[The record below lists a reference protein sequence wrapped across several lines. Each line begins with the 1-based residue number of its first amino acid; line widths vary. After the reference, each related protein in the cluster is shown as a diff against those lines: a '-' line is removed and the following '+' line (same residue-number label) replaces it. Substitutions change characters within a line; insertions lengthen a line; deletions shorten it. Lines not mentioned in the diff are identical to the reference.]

1 MPFGGGR
8 QTRVVPRNH
17 VLDGGQ
23 GRTNPF
29 SRGDNALWHRRVG
42 GSSSAVMP
50 LLRFELSLLLH
61 TPQQTPNAFKGR
73 TSPTFFLPVRGFW
86 LPSSNEW
93 VRSFNRISAHYRL
106 FNTWFRKPTSQFNK
120 RNLDPFSR
128 FCTAHPCAQH
138 THTHTHTQCQ
148 CLGSEVSWNRSVRK
162 PERQLELSDRGPA
175 TFAPSPREP
184 RDNTSSHRHP
194 RAGLGKFV
202 PAAATDRNCR
212 PKQQNFWRR

>member
-1 MPFGGGR
+1 MSRFLGRIHRSRQLSTVAYCYTRSSVVCLLATFVSPVKRLNQKMPFGGGR

-138 THTHTHTQCQ
+138 THTHTHTHSASVWDPKY
-148 CLGSEVSWNRSVRK
+148 LETEVSVNLNV
-162 PERQLELSDRGPA
+162 
-175 TFAPSPREP
+175 
-184 RDNTSSHRHP
+184 N
-194 RAGLGKFV
+194 
-202 PAAATDRNCR
+202 
-212 PKQQNFWRR
+212 